1 MRVRDRALRATIAAL
16 AVAANIAAAQDY
28 PAKPIQMLVPFPPG
42 GIVDIMGRGFAQA
55 LDGRIGQRVLVVNR
69 PGGGLTIG
77 MVALAQAPADGYTV
91 IYSPVTPITIQPHRM
106 KTLAYTREAIVP
118 ICQTFENMFF
128 VAVGPKSQ
136 FSDFQS
142 LVAFAKANPGKLRY
156 VTPGIAS
163 SPHLAGAELW
173 RKAGVELTDVPYAG
187 EASAFPHLL
196 TGEVDLG
203 IITTSGV
210 ASQKLK
216 PLAVFA
222 PERVKLYPN
231 VPTVAELGLPVLPS
245 GYGGLFVR
253 GGTPAPIMARLEA
266 ACREATGDAAYQD
279 LAERQFQQSSYL
291 DRDAFAARIDADYK
305 TKAALIPTL
314 KLPE

>member
-1 MRVRDRALRATIAAL
+1 MLRTAVL
-16 AVAANIAAAQDY
+16 AVALAAAATVARAQDY
-28 PAKPIQMLVPFPPG
+28 PARPIQMLVPFPPG
-42 GIVDIMGRGFAQA
+42 GIVDIMARGFAQPFDA
-55 LDGRIGQRVLVVNR
+55 RLGQRVLVVNR

-91 IYSPVTPITIQPHRM
+91 IYSPATPISIQPHRM
-106 KTLAYTREAIVP
+106 KTLAYTRESVIP
-118 ICQTFENMFF
+118 ICQTFENMFY
-128 VAVGPKSQ
+128 VAVGPKSPFQ
-136 FSDFQS
+136 DFQS
-142 LVAFAKANPGKLRY
+142 LIAYAKANPGKLRY

-187 EASAFPHLL
+187 EASGFPHLL

-210 ASQKLK
+210 ASQKLR

-222 PERVKLYPN
+222 TERVKRYPD
-231 VPTVAELGLPVLPS
+231 VPTVAELGFPILPS

-253 GGTPAPIMARLEA
+253 AGTPAPIVARLEA
-266 ACREATGDAAYQD
+266 ACREASADPGYQD
-279 LAERQFQQSSYL
+279 LAEKQFQQSSYL
-291 DRDAFAARIDADYK
+291 DREAFTARLDADYK
-305 TKAALIPTL
+305 SKAALIPTL